1 MTVANRRRPQ
11 ASRRTGWRLAVRS
24 TSRAILLV
32 IVLLCVG
39 GMYLA
44 VSAKVADA
52 GRQVLTLES
61 RKRDL
66 LQANK
71 ELTAQL
77 AALTAP
83 ERMMARALA
92 LGFRPA
98 APDEIQYLKVP
109 GYEPPTPFVAPR
121 PPASTEGSK
130 TMLSPAYTETLGEW
144 LTRVFGRTG
153 AQP

>member
-1 MTVANRRRPQ
+1 MMVANQRRPQ

-24 TSRAILLV
+24 TSRAVLLV
-32 IVLLCVG
+32 ITLLCVG

-61 RKRDL
+61 HKRDL

-71 ELTAQL
+71 QLTAQL
-77 AALTAP
+77 AELTAP
-83 ERMMARALA
+83 ERMMARAIA

-98 APDEIQYLKVP
+98 TPDEIQYLKVP
-109 GYEPPTPFVAPR
+109 GYEPPAPFVAPR
-121 PPASTEGSK
+121 PPASTEGSAA
-130 TMLSPAYTETLGEW
+130 MLSPAYTETLGEW
-144 LTRVFGRTG
+144 LTRVFGKSG
-153 AQP
+153 GQP

>member
-1 MTVANRRRPQ
+1 MATNQRRPQ

-24 TSRAILLV
+24 TSRAVLLV
-32 IVLLCVG
+32 ITLLCVG

-66 LQANK
+66 LQTNK

-77 AALTAP
+77 AELSAP
-83 ERMMARALA
+83 ERMMARAIA

-98 APDEIQYLKVP
+98 TPDEIQYLQVP
-109 GYEPPTPFVAPR
+109 GYAPPAPFVAPS
-121 PPASTEGSK
+121 PPASTEGS
-130 TMLSPAYTETLGEW
+130 TAMLSPAYTETLGEW
-144 LTRVFGRTG
+144 LTRLFGKSG
-153 AQP
+153 GQP